1 MKKIIQD
8 LIVTDN
14 YWLNDYTFILVLR
27 AKEKLPEILPGQ
39 FAEVRVDNHS
49 DVFLRR
55 PLSIHDVDY
64 DKNTIS
70 FFIKAIGKGTWKLS
84 ELKIDEILNVIFPLG
99 NSFSIKENS
108 KVLLIGGGSGVA
120 PFIFLAKALNKLGI
134 KPKVLLGARA
144 KDDIVLVDE
153 FEKLGDVL
161 ITTEDG
167 SQGEKGF
174 VTDHSIF
181 KDMNFDIIQ
190 TCGPD
195 PMMKAIGK
203 ISQSKNIHCEVSL
216 ENLMACGVGA
226 CLCCITE
233 THSGNVCV
241 CTEGPVFNVNDLKW

>member
-1 MKKIIQD
+1 MLKSKD
-8 LIVTDN
+8 
-14 YWLNDYTFILVLR
+14 
-27 AKEKLPEILPGQ
+27 KLPEILPGQ
-39 FAEVRVDNHS
+39 FAEVRVDNHQ

-64 DKNTIS
+64 AQNTIS

-84 ELKIDEILNVIFPLG
+84 ELKKDEIVNVIFPLG

-120 PFIFLAKALNKLGI
+120 PFLYLAKTLNKSGVR
-134 KPKVLLGARA
+134 PKILLGARSA
-144 KDDIVLVDE
+144 DDIVLKEE
-153 FEKLGDVL
+153 FEKYGEVL

-167 SQGEKGF
+167 SLGEKGF
-174 VTDHSIF
+174 VINHSGF
-181 KDMNFDIIQ
+181 NDLDFDILQ

-195 PMMKAIGK
+195 PMMKAIGE
-203 ISQSKNIHCEVSL
+203 IAQSKNIHCEVSL

-233 THSGNVCV
+233 THDGNKCV
-241 CTEGPVFNVNDLKW
+241 CTEGPVFNVKELKW